1 MVDNSKKSVVLIVDD
16 SRINIDVLNG
26 ILHEHYEVKFA
37 PDGAKALE
45 IATKEPH
52 PDIILLDVMMPGM
65 NGYEVCVKLKQN
77 SKTSQIPV
85 IFVTSLDE
93 KEEELTGFEVG
104 GEDYITK
111 PVTPEIVLARVKT
124 HIELKE
130 VKDKLVEYSQRL
142 EKLLEDNLDI

>member
-1 MVDNSKKSVVLIVDD
+1 MVNNAKKSIVLIVDD

-26 ILHEHYEVKFA
+26 ILQKHYDVKFA
-37 PDGAKALE
+37 LDGEKALE
-45 IATKEPH
+45 IASKEPH

-65 NGYEVCVKLKQN
+65 NGYEVCVKLKQKSN
-77 SKTSQIPV
+77 TSQIPV
-85 IFVTSLDE
+85 IFVTSLNE
-93 KEEELTGFEVG
+93 MREELMGFEVG

-130 VKDKLVEYSQRL
+130 VRDKLVEYSQRM
-142 EKLLEDNLDI
+142 EKMLDNKLDL